1 MLKTFQLRMRALRR
15 GVGLSLQQLA
25 ERSGTSYQ
33 TLQAWETQK
42 GHRRK
47 DPKIKAAVVK
57 VLTDDINEQFP
68 ENDAKINA
76 DTLEIWL
83 DKGLGEVPLSRE
95 ELDEYFS
102 ASKGGEKS
110 DPGSSFAAAGKNK
123 NKTFV
128 DNEQVKD
135 KLIRTLEE
143 NNQLLRDRLHDL
155 EARLATLEGK
165 GRA

>member
-25 ERSGTSYQ
+25 QRSGTSYQ

-57 VLTDDINEQFP
+57 ALADDVNEKFP
-68 ENDAKINA
+68 EMERKINP

-83 DKGLGEVPLSRE
+83 DKGVGEVPLSRE
-95 ELDEYFS
+95 DLEEHIS
-102 ASKGGEKS
+102 ASKAGEKS
-110 DPGSSFAAAGKNK
+110 DPRSGLVAGGKNK

-128 DNEQVKD
+128 DNDKVKD
-135 KLIRTLEE
+135 KLIRILEE

-155 EARLATLEGK
+155 EARLAALEGK
-165 GRA
+165 G

>member
-57 VLTDDINEQFP
+57 ALADDINEKFP
-68 ENDAKINA
+68 EKDRKINP

-83 DKGLGEVPLSRE
+83 DKGVGEVPLSRE
-95 ELDEYFS
+95 ELEEYIS
-102 ASKGGEKS
+102 ASIEGEKKLPKIDFS
-110 DPGSSFAAAGKNK
+110 DGGKNQ
-123 NKTFV
+123 NGSITE
-128 DNEQVKD
+128 NEKLKD
-135 KLIRTLEE
+135 KLIRVLEE
-143 NNQLLRDRLHDL
+143 NNQLLRDRIQDL
-155 EARLATLEGK
+155 EARLAALERK
-165 GRA
+165 G

>member
-1 MLKTFQLRMRALRR
+1 MRALRR

-42 GHRRK
+42 GRRRK

-57 VLTDDINEQFP
+57 ALTHDVNEQIL
-68 ENDAKINA
+68 EKEAKINA

-95 ELDEYFS
+95 DIEEYIS
-102 ASKGGEKS
+102 ASKGGEKN
-110 DPGSSFAAAGKNK
+110 DPGSAFVVGGKNK
-123 NKTFV
+123 KNSFV
-128 DNEQVKD
+128 DNEKVKD

-155 EARLATLEGK
+155 ETRLAVLEEK
-165 GRA
+165 E

>member
-15 GVGLSLQQLA
+15 GVGLSLQQVA

-57 VLTDDINEQFP
+57 ALADDINEKFP
-68 ENDAKINA
+68 EKDRKINP

-83 DKGLGEVPLSRE
+83 DKGVGEIPLSRE
-95 ELDEYFS
+95 DLEEYTS
-102 ASKGGEKS
+102 ASKGGEQKLPQMDFS
-110 DPGSSFAAAGKNK
+110 AEDKNQ
-123 NKTFV
+123 NRTFL
-128 DNEQVKD
+128 DNEKVKD

-155 EARLATLEGK
+155 EARLAALERK
-165 GRA
+165 G

>member
-57 VLTDDINEQFP
+57 ALADDVNEQSP
-68 ENDAKINA
+68 EKDTRINV

-83 DKGLGEVPLSRE
+83 DKGVGEIPLSRE
-95 ELDEYFS
+95 DLEEYIS
-102 ASKGGEKS
+102 APKGGEKS
-110 DPGSSFAAAGKNK
+110 DPGSDFAAGVK

-128 DNEQVKD
+128 EDEKVKD

-155 EARLATLEGK
+155 EARLAALEGK
-165 GRA
+165 G